1 MTDSRRFVIVGAGL
15 AGHSAATTLRQ
26 NGFDGGVILIGD
38 EPARPYERP
47 PLSKQFLQGVRAAD
61 ELYFHTLEQY
71 AELGIELKL
80 GRRAS
85 ALDVERQQL
94 TLDDGET
101 VAYDKLLLTTGASPI
116 RLRQPGF
123 DLPGVHYLRTLADA
137 AELGEQLRHGDRR
150 VVVIGAGFIGSEVAA
165 SARMLGNA
173 VHLVDLLPLPM
184 VTALGDTLG
193 ELFAEVHR
201 RQGVELHMLSRVD
214 ELRGDGK
221 VEAAVL
227 ADGHEIACD
236 LVIVGVGVRP
246 NVDLARDAGL
256 EIDNGIVVNELS
268 ETSAPNVYAAGDV
281 AHWWHPGHGRR
292 FRVEHYDNAGE
303 HGMAAAR
310 SMLGAGEPYI
320 PLPYFWSDQYDI
332 NLQYVGY
339 PEAWDELV
347 LRGDLEAFAVTA
359 FFLSGGQVCAA
370 ATVNRPRELRSARR
384 ICEARAVLDPATL
397 ADPAID
403 LRALSRTLAR
413 P

>member
-1 MTDSRRFVIVGAGL
+1 MMASRRFVIVGAGL
-15 AGHSAATTLRQ
+15 AGHSAATALRQ
-26 NGFDGGVILIGD
+26 NGFDGDITLIGD

-47 PLSKQFLQGVRAAD
+47 PLSKQFIQGVRAAG

-71 AELGIELKL
+71 AEQGIELKL
-80 GRRAS
+80 GRRAT
-85 ALDVERQQL
+85 ALDVARQQL
-94 TLDDGET
+94 TLDDGEQIG
-101 VAYDKLLLTTGASPI
+101 YDKLLLTTGASPI

-137 AELGEQLRHGDRR
+137 TELGEQLRQGDKR

-201 RQGVELHMLSRVD
+201 RQGVDLHMLSRVD
-214 ELRGDGK
+214 ELRGNGH

-227 ADGHEIACD
+227 AGGEQIDCD

-246 NVDLARDAGL
+246 NVELAREAGI
-256 EIDNGIVVNELS
+256 EVDNGIVVNELS
-268 ETSAPNVYAAGDV
+268 ETSAPNIYAAGDV
-281 AHWWHPGHGRR
+281 AHWWHPGRGRR

-303 HGMAAAR
+303 HGAAAAR
-310 SMLGAGEPYI
+310 SMLGMGEPYI

-347 LRGDLEAFAVTA
+347 LRGDLDAFAVTA
-359 FFLSGGQVCAA
+359 FFLSGGHVCAA

-397 ADPAID
+397 ADPSTD
-403 LRALSRTLAR
+403 LRALSRNLGKG
-413 P
+413 

>member
-1 MTDSRRFVIVGAGL
+1 MMASRRFVIVGAGL
-15 AGHSAATTLRQ
+15 AGHSAATALRQ
-26 NGFDGGVILIGD
+26 NGFDGDITLIGD

-47 PLSKQFLQGVRAAD
+47 PLSKQFIQGVRAAG

-71 AELGIELKL
+71 AEQGIELKL
-80 GRRAS
+80 GRRAT
-85 ALDVERQQL
+85 ALDVARQQL
-94 TLDDGET
+94 TLDDGEQIG
-101 VAYDKLLLTTGASPI
+101 YDKLLLTTGASPI

-137 AELGEQLRHGDRR
+137 TELGEQLRQGNKR

-165 SARMLGNA
+165 SARMLGNS

-193 ELFAEVHR
+193 GLFAEVHR
-201 RQGVELHMLSRVD
+201 RQGVDLHMLSRVD
-214 ELRGDGK
+214 ELHGDGH

-227 ADGHEIACD
+227 AGGEQIACD

-246 NVDLARDAGL
+246 NVELARDAGI
-256 EIDNGIVVNELS
+256 EVDNGIVVNELS
-268 ETSAPNVYAAGDV
+268 ETSAPNIYAAGDV
-281 AHWWHPGHGRR
+281 ANWWHPGHGRR
-292 FRVEHYDNAGE
+292 FRVEHFDNAGE
-303 HGMAAAR
+303 HGAAAAR
-310 SMLGAGEPYI
+310 SMLGMGEPYI

-347 LRGDLEAFAVTA
+347 LRGDLDAFAVTA
-359 FFLSGGQVCAA
+359 FFLSGGHVCAA

-397 ADPAID
+397 ADPSTD
-403 LRALSRTLAR
+403 LRALSRNLGKG
-413 P
+413 